1 MAKLKSEIDAIRAL
15 TEVTIKGFEQ
25 IVQAL
30 DDTREAQGKVA
41 RATYNGLTSSG
52 KSRYV
57 ASLVKE
63 VGSQAEVS
71 RMLNITP
78 GRVSQLMKSEKNR
91 KNGK

>member
-1 MAKLKSEIDAIRAL
+1 MAKQKSEIDAIRAL

-25 IVQAL
+25 VAQAL
-30 DDTREAQGKVA
+30 VDMREAQGKVV

-52 KSRYV
+52 KYRYV
-57 ASLVKE
+57 ASLVEE

>member
-1 MAKLKSEIDAIRAL
+1 MAKPKSEIDVIRAL

-25 IVQAL
+25 VAQVL
-30 DDTREAQGKVA
+30 DDLREAQGKAV

-57 ASLVKE
+57 ASLVEE